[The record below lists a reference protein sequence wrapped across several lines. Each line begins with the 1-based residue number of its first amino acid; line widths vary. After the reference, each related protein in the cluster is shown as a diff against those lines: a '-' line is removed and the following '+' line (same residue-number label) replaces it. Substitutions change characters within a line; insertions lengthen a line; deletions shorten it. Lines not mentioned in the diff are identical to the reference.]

1 MSEEQKAPQQA
12 EERVE
17 DLEVTSKE
25 ADDVKG
31 GGRKAGKEQQEYYKV
46 TLEDVQISSY

>member
-1 MSEEQKAPQQA
+1 MSEEQQHNEQDEKI
-12 EERVE
+12 E

-31 GGRKAGKEQQEYYKV
+31 GRKAGKEQHEYFKV
-46 TLEDVQISSY
+46 TLEDVQISGY